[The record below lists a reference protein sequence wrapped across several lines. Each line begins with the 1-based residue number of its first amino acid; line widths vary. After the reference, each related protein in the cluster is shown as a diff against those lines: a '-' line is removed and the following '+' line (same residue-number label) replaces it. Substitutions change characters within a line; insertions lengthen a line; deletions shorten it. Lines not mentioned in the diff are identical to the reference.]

1 MDYLF
6 NSLNPWWENMDWDT
20 EHYERREF
28 EDIMGLLDFQNIK
41 KPRAPILIGPRR
53 VGKTTLMYQVIR
65 AFLKKI
71 PASNILYYTFE
82 RADPEIQHNHNAL
95 SEIVSTW
102 GGKEYD
108 QKKPRLLLLD
118 EIQNVKDWDGRM
130 KTILEATFQAPLLIV
145 MTGSSSFDLLGKSL
159 QTLHGVTR
167 RIFIPPF
174 SLVDFWLMEY
184 PHDIGLVEKTERWRK
199 LWLQTA
205 SGNFGS
211 TVHHETM
218 KEEMW
223 EKALRLQKI
232 WLSRG
237 GFPEFWNDTPQ
248 QAASELFDFYVRRV
262 AQDDILGIK
271 GISQSTEVAR
281 FLKYCYFHPGGE
293 LNITTASQELG
304 IPRSTL
310 DVMLDLLMHAGYIR
324 VIPRYSGNTAPLR
337 QRHVKIY
344 PIDHGLIPKKIR
356 QNDSVPS
363 GMAIETMVVNTFSRM
378 EEAEIYFFRKKTGR
392 EMKEIDFVVK
402 VGLRLIAVEAKRRIT
417 RSDIENFRKTVSVL
431 LPQATNRILLCWDT
445 DETGLIQDNVSPDHP
460 DHPEHVEIQPLWRV
474 ALGLPTS
481 LLVEGESM

>member
-6 NSLNPWWENMDWDT
+6 GPMNPWWNNPDWDT

-28 EDIMGLLDFQNIK
+28 QDIIRLLDFQKNK
-41 KPRAPILIGPRR
+41 KPRAPILVGPRR
-53 VGKTTLMYQVIR
+53 VGKTTLMYQVVR

-71 PASNILYYTFE
+71 PASNILYYSFE
-82 RADPEIQHNHNAL
+82 RADPEIQHNPDAI
-95 SEIVSTW
+95 SDIVSVW

-108 QKKPRLLLLD
+108 QRRPRLLLFD

-145 MTGSSSFDLLGKSL
+145 MTGSSSFDLIGKSL

-167 RIFIPPF
+167 RIFVPPF

-184 PHDIGLVEKTERWRK
+184 PKDIYLVEKTERWRK
-199 LWLQTA
+199 LWLR
-205 SGNFGS
+205 SERGNFGT
-211 TVHHETM
+211 TVRVETI
-218 KEEMW
+218 KQEMW
-223 EKALRLQKI
+223 DRALALQKK
-232 WLSRG
+232 WLSQG
-237 GFPEFWNDTPQ
+237 GFPEFWSDTPQ
-248 QAASELFDFYVRRV
+248 QAASELFDYYVKRV

-271 GISQSTEVAR
+271 GVSQSIELAR

-293 LNITTASQELG
+293 LNITTAGQELG

-324 VIPRYSGNTAPLR
+324 VIPKYSGNAAPMR

-344 PIDHGLIPKKIR
+344 PIDHGLIPKRIR
-356 QNDSVPS
+356 FDGEEPS

-378 EEAEIYFFRKKTGR
+378 EEAEIYFVRKKTGR
-392 EMKEIDFVVK
+392 EIKEIDFVIR
-402 VGLRLIAVEAKRRIT
+402 VGLRLIAVEVKRKVV
-417 RSDIENFRKTVSVL
+417 RSDIENFRRTVSEL

-445 DETGLIQDNVSPDHP
+445 DEKGLIRDNVNVDHR
-460 DHPEHVEIQPLWRV
+460 EHIEIQPLWKL

-481 LLVEGESM
+481 LLVEGE

>member
-6 NSLNPWWENMDWDT
+6 GPLNPWWENANWDT
-20 EHYERREF
+20 ERYERRELP
-28 EDIMGLLDFQNIK
+28 DIMRLLDLKNIK

-53 VGKTTLMYQVIR
+53 VGKTTLMYQVVR
-65 AFLKKI
+65 SFLKEI
-71 PASNILYYTFE
+71 PASNILYYSLE
-82 RADPEIQHNHNAL
+82 RADPELQHNPNAL
-95 SEIVSTW
+95 SEIVSRW
-102 GGKEYD
+102 GNKEYD

-174 SLVDFWLMEY
+174 SLVDFWLMQY
-184 PHDIGLVEKTERWRK
+184 PKDIHLVEKTERWRK
-199 LWLQTA
+199 LWLRTA
-205 SGNFGS
+205 SGSFGT
-211 TVHHETM
+211 TVHVETT
-218 KEEMW
+218 KDVMW
-223 EKALRLQKI
+223 KKALELQNK
-232 WLSRG
+232 WLSKG
-237 GFPEFWNDTPQ
+237 GFPEFWSDTPQ

-271 GISQSTEVAR
+271 GISQSTEAAR

-310 DVMLDLLMHAGYIR
+310 DVMLDLFMHAGYIR
-324 VIPRYSGNTAPLR
+324 VISKYSGNTALLR

-356 QNDSVPS
+356 QDQSVPN
-363 GMAIETMVVNTFSRM
+363 GIAIETMAVNIFSRI

-392 EMKEIDFVVK
+392 EIKEIDFVVK
-402 VGLRLIAVEAKRRIT
+402 VGLRLIAVEVKRRVT
-417 RSDIENFRKTVSVL
+417 RSDIEKFRTTVAEL
-431 LPQATNRILLCWDT
+431 LPKATNRILLCWDT
-445 DETGLIQDNVSPDHP
+445 DEGGLIQDNRGADDS
-460 DHPEHVEIQPLWRV
+460 EHIEIQPLWRL

-481 LLVEGESM
+481 LLMEGE